1 MDAARYNP
9 HSLTLRVYN
18 MSYSK
23 KAIIKS
29 MGITAGTM
37 AEEAASFRK
46 SARGEN
52 TSEKMQRLF
61 NQRADELRESIEGV
75 NTAIQHLLGY
85 TDIEAWLESKDYEN
99 YQNAYYAAWIDAEK
113 ERELKISELLAA

>member
-1 MDAARYNP
+1 
-9 HSLTLRVYN
+9 

-46 SARGEN
+46 SAKGEN

-99 YQNAYYAAWIDAEK
+99 YQSAYYAAWIDAEK